1 MRMAKAPQK
10 HIDKLRNFLQFTEEL
25 CKIDPTNSREW
36 EKLKEDWEDDEDYTE
51 IIKDCES
58 REGFKYEFYFDFFQ
72 SNISHIYGRILM
84 GYEVLVENACN
95 PELDYLDYN
104 DDIKKGLELLEKT
117 EEDERQNTN

>member
-1 MRMAKAPQK
+1 MRMAKAQQK
-10 HIDKLRNFLQFTEEL
+10 HVDKLRNFLQFTKEL

-36 EKLKEDWEDDEDYTE
+36 KTLKQDWEDDEDFTE

-58 REGFKYEFYFDFFQ
+58 REGFDYDYYFNYFK

-117 EEDERQNTN
+117 EENERQNTN

>member
-1 MRMAKAPQK
+1 MRMAKASQK
-10 HIDKLRNFLQFTEEL
+10 HVDKLRNFLQVTELL
-25 CKIDPTNSREW
+25 CKIDPTNNREW
-36 EKLKEDWEDDEDYTE
+36 EKFKEDWEHDEDYTE

-58 REGFKYEFYFDFFQ
+58 REEFVYEYYFNYFIR
-72 SNISHIYGRILM
+72 NISHIYGRILM

-117 EEDERQNTN
+117 EENERQNTN